1 MEVVKINIEK
11 ENTIQEVLLES
22 YEILKK
28 VNIESY
34 LLDSQLLLG
43 KVLKKDKLFIMINR
57 DIKISI
63 EQENEFF
70 RLIKIRKNKMPIK
83 YILGECEFMGM
94 DFIVRPGVLIPRPD
108 TEILVEEVIKY
119 IKEKGLTQICDVCTG
134 SGAIGISI
142 AEFIKETL
150 VTLYDISE
158 DALAVAKLNIE
169 RFKLSKRINI
179 DRSDLL
185 QVAINQHI
193 KFEVI
198 VSNPPYIRK
207 EVIPTLMDD
216 VKGYEPF
223 IALCGGEDG
232 LDFYRRITKESILVL
247 EKGGLLAFEIG
258 YDQKE
263 AVTDIL
269 LKSGFNNIECI
280 KDLSGNDRVI
290 KATLVD

>member
-1 MEVVKINIEK
+1 MEKG
-11 ENTIQEVLLES
+11 NTIQEVLLES
-22 YEILKK
+22 YKILKK

-70 RLIKIRKNKMPIK
+70 RLIQIRKNKMPIK

-119 IKEKGLTQICDVCTG
+119 VKEKGLTQICDVCTG

-142 AEFIKETL
+142 AEFIKEAL
-150 VTLYDISE
+150 VTLCDISE

-179 DRSDLL
+179 EHSDLL

-207 EVIPTLMDD
+207 EVIPTLMED

-263 AVTDIL
+263 AVTDIM

-290 KATLVD
+290 KGALVD

>member
-1 MEVVKINIEK
+1 MNIAK
-11 ENTIQEVLLES
+11 NKTIQEVLLES

-28 VNIESY
+28 VYIESY

-70 RLIKIRKNKMPIK
+70 RLIQIRKNKMPIK
-83 YILGECEFMGM
+83 YILGECEFMGI

-108 TEILVEEVIKY
+108 TEILVEEVIKHV
-119 IKEKGLTQICDVCTG
+119 KEKGLTQICDVCTG

-142 AEFIKETL
+142 AEFIKKAL

-179 DRSDLL
+179 EHSDLL
-185 QVAINQHI
+185 QVAINQHK

>member
-1 MEVVKINIEK
+1 M
-11 ENTIQEVLLES
+11 QEVLLES
-22 YEILKK
+22 YKILKK

-70 RLIKIRKNKMPIK
+70 RLIQIRKNKMPIK
-83 YILGECEFMGM
+83 YILGKCEFMGM
-94 DFIVRPGVLIPRPD
+94 DFIVKPGVLIPRPD

-134 SGAIGISI
+134 SGVIGISI
-142 AEFIKETL
+142 AEFIKEAL

-169 RFKLSKRINI
+169 RFKFSKRINI
-179 DRSDLL
+179 EHSDLL
-185 QVAINQHI
+185 QVAINKHK

-232 LDFYRRITKESILVL
+232 LDFYRRITKESTLVL